1 MIPLITRMIVTDRP
15 DQLGYVDGYK
25 TFNLSPERIYRESE
39 LPIEQRSA
47 YRQGFKR
54 GYRHSQQDAQEDRQ
68 ENSPTKTGLS
78 TMAMRTNSQDKSTE
92 TTTEQATKANHNT
105 EPTADELVGSFADT
119 IAWFFSRPAALYK
132 WCTAPTGGQRI
143 FLGSIAIYFWLCS
156 AESYWQALA
165 IGNYFSKTGKFDGSY
180 IAETHPSFMPKPFSP
195 NNGNIQN
202 IGVAFADPN
211 FYVTGIISIVV
222 LGVQANLQR
231 GKKSVAKAKQDYES
245 VKNFRVGNVPKE
257 AIDVVHIEAK
267 AYKEA
272 GTANHKKIS
281 GVVRGS
287 YAVDLAAA
295 IAPLYRFMFLSP
307 GAFVTCA
314 IWVYINTFMAE
325 KFVGLW
331 QANEDIV
338 KAESNSK
345 RFPKLLNFRK
355 PFRNKSESA

>member
-1 MIPLITRMIVTDRP
+1 MAL
-15 DQLGYVDGYK
+15 
-25 TFNLSPERIYRESE
+25 
-39 LPIEQRSA
+39 RSA
-47 YRQGFKR
+47 QG
-54 GYRHSQQDAQEDRQ
+54 
-68 ENSPTKTGLS
+68 NSTQPKATGSDS
-78 TMAMRTNSQDKSTE
+78 TQPKS
-92 TTTEQATKANHNT
+92 NHNT
-105 EPTADELVGSFADT
+105 EPTADEIFSSLADT

-132 WCTAPTGGQRI
+132 WCTAPRGGQRI

-165 IGNYFSKTGKFDGSY
+165 IGNHFSKTGKFDGSY

-211 FYVTGIISIVV
+211 FYVTGVISIVI

-245 VKNFRVGNVPKE
+245 VKNFRVGEVPKE

-267 AYKEA
+267 AYKQA

-281 GVVRGS
+281 GVVRAS
-287 YAVDLAAA
+287 YVVDIASAV
-295 IAPLYRFMFLSP
+295 APLYRFMFLSP
-307 GAFVTCA
+307 SAFVTSV
-314 IWVYINTFMAE
+314 IWTYINVFAAE
-325 KFVGLW
+325 KFVALW

-338 KAESNSK
+338 KAENESK
-345 RFPKLLNFRK
+345 RFPKVLNFRK
-355 PFRNKSESA
+355 PSANKSESA